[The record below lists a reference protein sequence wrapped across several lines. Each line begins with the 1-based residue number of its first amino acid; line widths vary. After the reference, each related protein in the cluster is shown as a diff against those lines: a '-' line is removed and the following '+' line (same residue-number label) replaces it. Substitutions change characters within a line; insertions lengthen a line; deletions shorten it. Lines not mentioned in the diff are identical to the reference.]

1 MYNTI
6 HMLYNLRHWVFQRV
20 RTRFIGLHKNTTRRL
35 LSILLSDVI
44 IISIHYSES
53 YYNINQTPKLL
64 LLIFDDNGI
73 IIDIP
78 TLY

>member
-1 MYNTI
+1 
-6 HMLYNLRHWVFQRV
+6 MLYNLRHWVFQRV

-44 IISIHYSES
+44 IISIHFSDT
-53 YYNINQTPKLL
+53 YYNINTNTNKTHQILL
-64 LLIFDDNGI
+64 LTFDDNGI